1 MAPPFSARS
10 PVSSGTAVLSVPSFS
25 AGTHSIAA
33 TYSGDATYAGSTS
46 SDVAVTVAKATPSIS
61 VSSSQNPAPTGQA
74 VTFTIALTPATT
86 TGSVQLL
93 DGSTVLAN
101 LGVGTTTASV
111 TLSVGL
117 HSVTA
122 VYSGDANFNGATS
135 AAVSQLV
142 TTTTATTVSA
152 DLPNSTYGQ
161 TVRLTAAVTP
171 APTGGTVQFLD
182 GSTALGTV
190 AVQSGAASLSVSTLS
205 VGTHSITA
213 VYSGDG
219 AAYLGSTSA
228 AFTETVSKAATVGTL
243 AASPN
248 PATAGQSVTLT
259 AAVSPST
266 ATGTVQFLDGA
277 TLLGTVPVS
286 NGAATLCHVRA
297 RRRQPFAHRCL
308 LG

>member
-1 MAPPFSARS
+1 M
-10 PVSSGTAVLSVPSFS
+10 T
-25 AGTHSIAA
+25 
-33 TYSGDATYAGSTS
+33 
-46 SDVAVTVAKATPSIS
+46 VTVTKATPSIS
-61 VSSSQNPAPTGQA
+61 VSSSQNPAPNGQA
-74 VTFTIALTPATT
+74 VTFTVALTPATT

-93 DGSTVLAN
+93 DGSTVVAN
-101 LGVGTTTASV
+101 LGVGATTASV
-111 TLSVGL
+111 TLAVGV

-135 AAVSQLV
+135 AAVSQV
-142 TTTTATTVSA
+142 ATTTTTTTVSA

-161 TVRLTAAVTP
+161 TVRLTAAVAP

-205 VGTHSITA
+205 VGAHSITA

-228 AFTETVSKAATVGTL
+228 AFTETVGKAATTSHPGGI
-243 AASPN
+243 A
-248 PATAGQSVTLT
+248 QSRDRGPVRHVERRSLT
-259 AAVSPST
+259 VHRHRHRP
-266 ATGTVQFLDGA
+266 
-277 TLLGTVPVS
+277 VPGWRDRPRHS
-286 NGAATLCHVRA
+286 HGEQRRSFALHFRA
-297 RRRQPFAHRCL
+297 RRGQPFAHRDL